1 MNIFIC
7 DDDNLVCEQ
16 IKTLCESYYIEHKL
30 KRPDIYIFHSGEDI
44 LASDIKP
51 DIVYLDIQMSGIDG
65 IAVGNSLVKSYPA
78 AIIIIITSFPEYL
91 DEAMRF
97 HVFRYISKPVESKR
111 FMRNLEDAISEFNS
125 IGGRIIVKCKGKT
138 YVLSAKDIIMVEVN
152 PHCRNLTIHTVSDT
166 YTTTQTLASIK
177 SMLPSGSF
185 YQSHRCYIV
194 NMNYIMSYNNSR
206 IYMENHLYADIALR
220 KYNDFFNT
228 YSAFLTTL
236 RQFINQ
242 RGIYEF
248 NIVLFICISYR
259 SHYSMAILQ
268 PDIYFTK
275 EHIFISFN
283 HYWHVQSAY
292 TCSNSH

>member
-1 MNIFIC
+1 M
-7 DDDNLVCEQ
+7 
-16 IKTLCESYYIEHKL
+16 YYQQRISL
-30 KRPDIYIFHSGEDI
+30 WWRLI
-44 LASDIKP
+44 LT
-51 DIVYLDIQMSGIDG
+51 
-65 IAVGNSLVKSYPA
+65 A
-78 AIIIIITSFPEYL
+78 AILLST
-91 DEAMRF
+91 RF
-97 HVFRYISKPVESKR
+97 Q
-111 FMRNLEDAISEFNS
+111 
-125 IGGRIIVKCKGKT
+125 
-138 YVLSAKDIIMVEVN
+138 
-152 PHCRNLTIHTVSDT
+152 IHI
-166 YTTTQTLASIK
+166 QPPTLASIK

>member
-1 MNIFIC
+1 MTLFVFKITFILIFSSVIITIVLFYGDWIMNIFIC
-7 DDDNLVCEQ
+7 DDDNLICEQ

-78 AIIIIITSFPEYL
+78 AIIIIITSYPEYL

-166 YTTTQTLASIK
+166 YTTTQTSVWELLSEP
-177 SMLPSGSF
+177 SMLYSE
-185 YQSHRCYIV
+185 Y
-194 NMNYIMSYNNSR
+194 
-206 IYMENHLYADIALR
+206 ELY
-220 KYNDFFNT
+220 Y
-228 YSAFLTTL
+228 
-236 RQFINQ
+236 
-242 RGIYEF
+242 
-248 NIVLFICISYR
+248 VL
-259 SHYSMAILQ
+259 
-268 PDIYFTK
+268 
-275 EHIFISFN
+275 
-283 HYWHVQSAY
+283 
-292 TCSNSH
+292 

>member
-1 MNIFIC
+1 MTLFVFKITFILIFSSVIITIVLFYGDWIMNIFIC
-7 DDDNLVCEQ
+7 DDDNLICEQ

-65 IAVGNSLVKSYPA
+65 I
-78 AIIIIITSFPEYL
+78 
-91 DEAMRF
+91 
-97 HVFRYISKPVESKR
+97 
-111 FMRNLEDAISEFNS
+111 
-125 IGGRIIVKCKGKT
+125 
-138 YVLSAKDIIMVEVN
+138 AKDIIMVEVN

-236 RQFINQ
+236 R
-242 RGIYEF
+242 
-248 NIVLFICISYR
+248 
-259 SHYSMAILQ
+259 
-268 PDIYFTK
+268 
-275 EHIFISFN
+275 
-283 HYWHVQSAY
+283 
-292 TCSNSH
+292 

>member
-97 HVFRYISKPVESKR
+97 HVFRYLSKPLDKDR
-111 FMRNLEDAISEFNS
+111 LFRNLNDALTKYDVAADQITIKTADNFYKIALQDIIFAEVINRKVIIHTITAEYVSVFNFQYW
-125 IGGRIIVKCKGKT
+125 T
-138 YVLSAKDIIMVEVN
+138 DTLSADYFFQ
-152 PHCRNLTIHTVSDT
+152 P
-166 YTTTQTLASIK
+166 
-177 SMLPSGSF
+177 
-185 YQSHRCYIV
+185 HRCFIV
-194 NMNYIMSYNNSR
+194 NMYFVSRFDR
-206 IYMENHLYADIALR
+206 IYIYLYHDRYKALLSRR
-220 KYNDFFNT
+220 KYAEFKDH
-228 YSAFLTTL
+228 YL
-236 RQFINQ
+236 RFIEM
-242 RGIYEF
+242 R
-248 NIVLFICISYR
+248 
-259 SHYSMAILQ
+259 
-268 PDIYFTK
+268 
-275 EHIFISFN
+275 
-283 HYWHVQSAY
+283 
-292 TCSNSH
+292 

>member
-1 MNIFIC
+1 MDLVFLDIEMPGLNGIYAGNHLYNRNPETHIFVITSHM
-7 DDDNLVCEQ
+7 
-16 IKTLCESYYIEHKL
+16 K
-30 KRPDIYIFHSGEDI
+30 
-44 LASDIKP
+44 
-51 DIVYLDIQMSGIDG
+51 YLDD
-65 IAVGNSLVKSYPA
+65 
-78 AIIIIITSFPEYL
+78 
-91 DEAMRF
+91 AMRF

-125 IGGRIIVKCKGKT
+125 IGGRIIVKCKGTT
-138 YVLSAKDIIMVEVN
+138 YILSAKDIIMVEVN

-236 RQFINQ
+236 R
-242 RGIYEF
+242 
-248 NIVLFICISYR
+248 
-259 SHYSMAILQ
+259 
-268 PDIYFTK
+268 
-275 EHIFISFN
+275 
-283 HYWHVQSAY
+283 
-292 TCSNSH
+292 

>member
-1 MNIFIC
+1 MTLFVFKITFILIFSSVIITIVLFYGDWIMNIFIC
-7 DDDNLVCEQ
+7 DDDNLICEQ

-125 IGGRIIVKCKGKT
+125 IGGRIIVKCKGTT
-138 YVLSAKDIIMVEVN
+138 YI
-152 PHCRNLTIHTVSDT
+152 
-166 YTTTQTLASIK
+166 
-177 SMLPSGSF
+177 
-185 YQSHRCYIV
+185 
-194 NMNYIMSYNNSR
+194 
-206 IYMENHLYADIALR
+206 
-220 KYNDFFNT
+220 
-228 YSAFLTTL
+228 
-236 RQFINQ
+236 
-242 RGIYEF
+242 
-248 NIVLFICISYR
+248 
-259 SHYSMAILQ
+259 
-268 PDIYFTK
+268 
-275 EHIFISFN
+275 
-283 HYWHVQSAY
+283 
-292 TCSNSH
+292 

>member
-16 IKTLCESYYIEHKL
+16 IKTLCESYYIGHKL

-185 YQSHRCYIV
+185 YQSHRCHIV

-236 RQFINQ
+236 R
-242 RGIYEF
+242 
-248 NIVLFICISYR
+248 
-259 SHYSMAILQ
+259 
-268 PDIYFTK
+268 
-275 EHIFISFN
+275 
-283 HYWHVQSAY
+283 
-292 TCSNSH
+292 

>member
-166 YTTTQTLASIK
+166 YTTTQT
-177 SMLPSGSF
+177 
-185 YQSHRCYIV
+185 
-194 NMNYIMSYNNSR
+194 
-206 IYMENHLYADIALR
+206 EALNQCFR
-220 KYNDFFNT
+220 LG
-228 YSAFLTTL
+228 AFI
-236 RQFINQ
+236 R
-242 RGIYEF
+242 
-248 NIVLFICISYR
+248 
-259 SHYSMAILQ
+259 AI
-268 PDIYFTK
+268 DVI
-275 EHIFISFN
+275 
-283 HYWHVQSAY
+283 
-292 TCSNSH
+292 

>member
-97 HVFRYISKPVESKR
+97 HVFRYISKPVESNVLCVTLKTPY
-111 FMRNLEDAISEFNS
+111 LNS
-125 IGGRIIVKCKGKT
+125 I
-138 YVLSAKDIIMVEVN
+138 L
-152 PHCRNLTIHTVSDT
+152 
-166 YTTTQTLASIK
+166 LAAG
-177 SMLPSGSF
+177 L
-185 YQSHRCYIV
+185 
-194 NMNYIMSYNNSR
+194 
-206 IYMENHLYADIALR
+206 L
-220 KYNDFFNT
+220 
-228 YSAFLTTL
+228 
-236 RQFINQ
+236 
-242 RGIYEF
+242 
-248 NIVLFICISYR
+248 
-259 SHYSMAILQ
+259 
-268 PDIYFTK
+268 
-275 EHIFISFN
+275 
-283 HYWHVQSAY
+283 
-292 TCSNSH
+292 

>member
-125 IGGRIIVKCKGKT
+125 IGGRIIVKCKGTT
-138 YVLSAKDIIMVEVN
+138 YILSAKDIIMVGLI
-152 PHCRNLTIHTVSDT
+152 LT
-166 YTTTQTLASIK
+166 A
-177 SMLPSGSF
+177 
-185 YQSHRCYIV
+185 
-194 NMNYIMSYNNSR
+194 
-206 IYMENHLYADIALR
+206 
-220 KYNDFFNT
+220 
-228 YSAFLTTL
+228 
-236 RQFINQ
+236 
-242 RGIYEF
+242 
-248 NIVLFICISYR
+248 
-259 SHYSMAILQ
+259 AILLFTRFQIHIQ
-268 PDIYFTK
+268 PLRLLPALNQCFRLGA
-275 EHIFISFN
+275 FIRAID
-283 HYWHVQSAY
+283 VI
-292 TCSNSH
+292 

>member
-91 DEAMRF
+91 D
-97 HVFRYISKPVESKR
+97 
-111 FMRNLEDAISEFNS
+111 DAISEFNS
-125 IGGRIIVKCKGKT
+125 IGGRIIVKCKGTT
-138 YVLSAKDIIMVEVN
+138 YILSAKDIIMVEVN

-236 RQFINQ
+236 R
-242 RGIYEF
+242 
-248 NIVLFICISYR
+248 
-259 SHYSMAILQ
+259 
-268 PDIYFTK
+268 
-275 EHIFISFN
+275 
-283 HYWHVQSAY
+283 
-292 TCSNSH
+292 

>member
-125 IGGRIIVKCKGKT
+125 IGGRIIVKCKGTT
-138 YVLSAKDIIMVEVN
+138 YILSAKDIIMVGVN
-152 PHCRNLTIHTVSDT
+152 PHRRNLTIYTVSGVKPGKKTAD
-166 YTTTQTLASIK
+166 YLDS
-177 SMLPSGSF
+177 
-185 YQSHRCYIV
+185 
-194 NMNYIMSYNNSR
+194 IMSR
-206 IYMENHLYADIALR
+206 ITLPGSI
-220 KYNDFFNT
+220 
-228 YSAFLTTL
+228 FLA
-236 RQFINQ
+236 
-242 RGIYEF
+242 
-248 NIVLFICISYR
+248 IV
-259 SHYSMAILQ
+259 AILPAFAQ
-268 PDIYFTK
+268 ICGVSVEFSQFFGGTSLLILVGVVLDP
-275 EHIFISFN
+275 E
-283 HYWHVQSAY
+283 
-292 TCSNSH
+292 

>member
-125 IGGRIIVKCKGKT
+125 IGGRIIVKCKGTT
-138 YVLSAKDIIMVEVN
+138 YILSAKDIIMVGVN
-152 PHCRNLTIHTVSDT
+152 PHRRNLTIYTVSDT

-177 SMLPSGSF
+177 SMLPPGSF

-206 IYMENHLYADIALR
+206 IYMKNHLYADIALR

-236 RQFINQ
+236 R
-242 RGIYEF
+242 
-248 NIVLFICISYR
+248 
-259 SHYSMAILQ
+259 
-268 PDIYFTK
+268 
-275 EHIFISFN
+275 
-283 HYWHVQSAY
+283 
-292 TCSNSH
+292 

>member
-1 MNIFIC
+1 M
-7 DDDNLVCEQ
+7 
-16 IKTLCESYYIEHKL
+16 
-30 KRPDIYIFHSGEDI
+30 
-44 LASDIKP
+44 
-51 DIVYLDIQMSGIDG
+51 
-65 IAVGNSLVKSYPA
+65 
-78 AIIIIITSFPEYL
+78 FP
-91 DEAMRF
+91 MRF
-97 HVFRYISKPVESKR
+97 HVFRYISKAVESKR

-228 YSAFLTTL
+228 YSASLTTL
-236 RQFINQ
+236 R
-242 RGIYEF
+242 
-248 NIVLFICISYR
+248 
-259 SHYSMAILQ
+259 
-268 PDIYFTK
+268 
-275 EHIFISFN
+275 
-283 HYWHVQSAY
+283 
-292 TCSNSH
+292 

>member
-152 PHCRNLTIHTVSDT
+152 PHCRNLTIHTVSDHI
-166 YTTTQTLASIK
+166 QPPRLS
-177 SMLPSGSF
+177 P
-185 YQSHRCYIV
+185 
-194 NMNYIMSYNNSR
+194 
-206 IYMENHLYADIALR
+206 ALNQCFR
-220 KYNDFFNT
+220 LG
-228 YSAFLTTL
+228 AFI
-236 RQFINQ
+236 R
-242 RGIYEF
+242 
-248 NIVLFICISYR
+248 
-259 SHYSMAILQ
+259 AI
-268 PDIYFTK
+268 DVI
-275 EHIFISFN
+275 
-283 HYWHVQSAY
+283 
-292 TCSNSH
+292 

>member
-97 HVFRYISKPVESKR
+97 HVFR
-111 FMRNLEDAISEFNS
+111 
-125 IGGRIIVKCKGKT
+125 
-138 YVLSAKDIIMVEVN
+138 
-152 PHCRNLTIHTVSDT
+152 
-166 YTTTQTLASIK
+166 
-177 SMLPSGSF
+177 
-185 YQSHRCYIV
+185 
-194 NMNYIMSYNNSR
+194 
-206 IYMENHLYADIALR
+206 
-220 KYNDFFNT
+220 
-228 YSAFLTTL
+228 
-236 RQFINQ
+236 
-242 RGIYEF
+242 
-248 NIVLFICISYR
+248 
-259 SHYSMAILQ
+259 
-268 PDIYFTK
+268 
-275 EHIFISFN
+275 
-283 HYWHVQSAY
+283 
-292 TCSNSH
+292 